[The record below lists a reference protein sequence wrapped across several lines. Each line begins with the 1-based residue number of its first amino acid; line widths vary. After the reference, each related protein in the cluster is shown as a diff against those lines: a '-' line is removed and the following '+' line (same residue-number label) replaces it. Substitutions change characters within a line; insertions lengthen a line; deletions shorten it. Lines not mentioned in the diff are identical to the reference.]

1 MVCFFVVMR
10 MFSLGQALLYNAAW
24 KKELIKVFS
33 LTWGAFSFYFL
44 TIFLAV
50 YLVLLLLAIFFFVT
64 GIFYLKDKYVKESLL
79 TKIRTV
85 IGMILITLVLP
96 LLIKA
101 YLFKNILLK

>member
-1 MVCFFVVMR
+1 MVNLNDDRISATF
-10 MFSLGQALLYNAAW
+10 GNPAY
-24 KKELIKVFS
+24 
-33 LTWGAFSFYFL
+33 
-44 TIFLAV
+44 LASW
-50 YLVLLLLAIFFFVT
+50 LLLAIFFFVT